1 MCFNLVAGISLNSR
15 MFYWIK
21 QREIVA
27 FLFFILNSNSEFY
40 FILSYCR
47 IASYGA
53 LAVLDL
59 SEW

>member
-40 FILSYCR
+40 FILFYLF
-47 IASYGA
+47 A
-53 LAVLDL
+53 
-59 SEW
+59 E